1 MHVTFAFI
9 DVCTCALLLL
19 CTLSYEFII
28 NIYII
33 SVPLVATFYSI
44 FRCLRAELSPSTGL
58 PSFDKC
64 ELSIF
69 LSV

>member
-28 NIYII
+28 NIYIYIYAMCHIIHFLFGICI
-33 SVPLVATFYSI
+33 SIDVFVFWKL
-44 FRCLRAELSPSTGL
+44 LMQNH
-58 PSFDKC
+58 
-64 ELSIF
+64 
-69 LSV
+69 